1 MKTMLLENRVAIITG
16 GARGIGKAIA
26 ELYAEE
32 GSDVIIVDIDIDEA
46 EKTADKISK
55 ETGRK
60 TFAQKVDVTNKKSV
74 DKMVQDTIKKFNKID
89 ILVNNAGTQKPTP
102 FLEFT
107 EEIWDQIIDVNLKG
121 TFLCSLAVAKE
132 MIKRKYGKII
142 NISSCSGIHP
152 NPGETAYGASKAG
165 MLALTRDNAFELGI
179 FGITVNAILPG
190 MTDTELNRK
199 INVLNDK
206 NEQFWIEKTA
216 LKKIAKPEDQA
227 NVALFLASHLSDH
240 ITGEGIIVSAGEVM
254 RQ

>member
-1 MKTMLLENRVAIITG
+1 MLLNEKVAVVTG
-16 GARGIGKAIA
+16 SAGGIGKAIA
-26 ELYAEE
+26 CVFAKE
-32 GSDVIIVDIDIDEA
+32 GSGIVIADINIGLA
-46 EKTADKISK
+46 K
-55 ETGRK
+55 ETANYIK
-60 TFAQKVDVTNKKSV
+60 ENINNNVTAVEVDVTSKKSV
-74 DKMVQDTIKKFNKID
+74 DKMVQDAIKKFNKID

-107 EEIWDQIIDVNLKG
+107 EKIWDQIIDVNLKG